1 MEALADLDKNSSG
14 LEEKIN
20 EAVALGMLNI
30 EEFCF

>member
-14 LEEKIN
+14 LEKIN
-20 EAVALGMLNI
+20 EAVALGMLEI